1 MLTDYY
7 YFNFGV
13 KFQIVRHLPK
23 LFDSVGQLQFADDE
37 DDTANAVISRDGEV
51 LPLKDPCSCSGAVES
66 WLGRLLS
73 AIGATLKEAL
83 ATALSTYEDGNRES
97 WIFENAAQIALTGT
111 QIWWAAEV
119 SAALQRVRQ
128 GHEIALKQ
136 YHKKQVSI
144 LL

>member
-1 MLTDYY
+1 M
-7 YFNFGV
+7 
-13 KFQIVRHLPK
+13 RHLPK
-23 LFDSVGQLQFADDE
+23 LFDSVGQLRFPQNN
-37 DDTANAVISRDGEV
+37 DDTADAVISRDGEIV
-51 LPLKDPCSCSGAVES
+51 PLKDPCSCRGPVES
-66 WLGRLLS
+66 WLGRLLN

-97 WIFENAAQIALTGT
+97 WIFENAAQVALTGT

-136 YHKKQVSI
+136 YHKKQVSTLFDFSI
-144 LL
+144 LKF